1 MVGENVQSVTK
12 EMRRVRHKESR
23 WLEELPEKYKQR
35 RDEAEVK
42 TLI

>member
-1 MVGENVQSVTK
+1 MVGENVQSVIE
-12 EMRRVRHKESR
+12 EMRRVRQKESR
-23 WLEELPEKYKQR
+23 WLEELLEKYKQR